1 MFMTKSIGA
10 GALLGLIAHCITP
23 TAWAHQHLA
32 PESQPEPAPLS
43 RDALLAGFSWDVE
56 TAEIRTEKVAEGLYV
71 LFGLGGNI
79 AVSVGDD
86 GVLIVDDQLP
96 ELAGKIKAAIAE
108 LGAGGIDYV
117 VNTHWHFDHA
127 DGNSALGPDGVT
139 IISHHNARTDM
150 ADGGMIDMVIAQY
163 EQAPYPQDALP
174 EITFKSEMSLHFNG
188 GEIEVLHF
196 SSAHTNGDAA
206 VFFHEQNAVHL
217 GDVFNNSGYPFIDV
231 SSGGSVDGMIQFC
244 EATLAAINEDTIVIP
259 GHGPVTDYQTLE
271 QYVVMIRTVR
281 DRIQAMIDAGKT
293 LEEISA
299 AEPTAD
305 FDAVHGPES
314 ASLGFVNRVYTDL
327 SKQAAHDH

>member
-1 MFMTKSIGA
+1 MTKSIGA
-10 GALLGLIAHCITP
+10 GALLGLIAYCIIP

-32 PESQPEPAPLS
+32 PESQPEPTPLS
-43 RDALLAGFSWDVE
+43 RDALLAGFGWDVE

-96 ELAGKIKAAIAE
+96 ELAGKIKAAITE
-108 LGAGGIDYV
+108 LGAGDIDYV

-127 DGNSALGPDGVT
+127 DGNAALGPGGVT

-163 EQAPYPQDALP
+163 EQTPYPQDALP
-174 EITFKSEMSLHFNG
+174 KITFKSEMSLHFNG

-244 EATLAAINEDTIVIP
+244 EATLAVINEDTIVIP
-259 GHGPVTDYQTLE
+259 GHGPVTDYRTLE

-281 DRIQAMIDAGKT
+281 DRIQAMIDTGKT

-299 AEPTAD
+299 AQPTAD

-327 SKQAAHDH
+327 IKQTAHDH

>member
-1 MFMTKSIGA
+1 
-10 GALLGLIAHCITP
+10 
-23 TAWAHQHLA
+23 
-32 PESQPEPAPLS
+32 
-43 RDALLAGFSWDVE
+43 
-56 TAEIRTEKVAEGLYV
+56 
-71 LFGLGGNI
+71 
-79 AVSVGDD
+79 
-86 GVLIVDDQLP
+86 
-96 ELAGKIKAAIAE
+96 
-108 LGAGGIDYV
+108 
-117 VNTHWHFDHA
+117 
-127 DGNSALGPDGVT
+127 
-139 IISHHNARTDM
+139 
-150 ADGGMIDMVIAQY
+150 
-163 EQAPYPQDALP
+163 
-174 EITFKSEMSLHFNG
+174 
-188 GEIEVLHF
+188 
-196 SSAHTNGDAA
+196 
-206 VFFHEQNAVHL
+206 HL

-293 LEEISA
+293 PEEISA

>member
-10 GALLGLIAHCITP
+10 GALLGLIAYYITP
-23 TAWAHQHLA
+23 TALAHQHIA
-32 PESQPEPAPLS
+32 PESQPEPTSLS
-43 RDALLAGFSWDVE
+43 RDAMLAGFGWDVE
-56 TAEIRTEKVAEGLYV
+56 TAEIRTERVAEGLYV

-96 ELAGKIKAAIAE
+96 ELAGKIKTAIAE
-108 LGAGGIDYV
+108 LGASGIDYV
-117 VNTHWHFDHA
+117 VNTHWHWDHA
-127 DGNSALGPDGVT
+127 DGNTALGPDGVT

-150 ADGGMIDMVIAQY
+150 ADGGMIDMVISQY
-163 EQAPYPQDALP
+163 EQPPYPENALP

-206 VFFHEQNAVHL
+206 VFFQQQNAVHL

-231 SSGGSVDGMIQFC
+231 GSGGSVDGMIQFC
-244 EATLAAINEDTIVIP
+244 EATLAAINADTIVIP

-281 DRIQAMIDAGKT
+281 DRIQGMIDAGKT

-299 AEPTAD
+299 AQPTAD

-327 SKQAAHDH
+327 SKQIAHDH

>member
-1 MFMTKSIGA
+1 MLIAKSIGA
-10 GALLGLIAHCITP
+10 GALVGLIASFTTP
-23 TAWAHQHLA
+23 AAWAHQHLA
-32 PESQPEPAPLS
+32 PESQPGQAPMS
-43 RDALLAGFSWDVE
+43 RDALLAGFGWDVNA
-56 TAEIRTEKVAEGLYV
+56 AEIRAEKVAEGLHV

-79 AVSVGDD
+79 AVSTGDD

-108 LGAGGIDYV
+108 LGTDGIDYV

-127 DGNSALGPDGVT
+127 DGNTALGPEGVT

-163 EQAPYPQDALP
+163 EQAPYPEDALP
-174 EITFKSEMSLHFNG
+174 EITFKNEMSLHFNG
-188 GEIEVLHF
+188 GEIEILHF

-231 SSGGSVDGMIQFC
+231 SSGGTVDGMIQFC
-244 EATLAAINEDTIVIP
+244 EATLAAINEDTVVIP
-259 GHGPVTDYQTLE
+259 GHGSVTDYQTLE
-271 QYVVMIRTVR
+271 RYVVMIRTVR
-281 DRIQAMIDAGKT
+281 DRIQMMIDAGKT
-293 LEEISA
+293 LEEVSA
-299 AEPTAD
+299 AKPTAD

-327 SKQAAHDH
+327 SRQSSHQH

>member
-32 PESQPEPAPLS
+32 PESQPEPTSLS
-43 RDALLAGFSWDVE
+43 RDAMLAGFGWDVE
-56 TAEIRTEKVAEGLYV
+56 TAEIRTERVAEGLYV

-96 ELAGKIKAAIAE
+96 ELAGKIKTAIAE

-117 VNTHWHFDHA
+117 VNTHWHWDHA
-127 DGNSALGPDGVT
+127 DGNTALGPDGVT

-150 ADGGMIDMVIAQY
+150 ADGGMIDMVISQY
-163 EQAPYPQDALP
+163 EQPPYPENALP

-206 VFFHEQNAVHL
+206 VFFHKQNAVHL

-231 SSGGSVDGMIQFC
+231 GSGGSVDGMIQFC
-244 EATLAAINEDTIVIP
+244 EATLAAINADTIVIP

-281 DRIQAMIDAGKT
+281 DRIQGMIDAGKT

-299 AEPTAD
+299 AQPTAD
-305 FDAVHGPES
+305 FDAVYGPES

-327 SKQAAHDH
+327 SKQTAHDH